1 MDKKPIT
8 VAEAGRLGGR
18 KTASTHGHE
27 HYQEIG
33 RKGGQKISKERG
45 TKFFSEIGKEGGA
58 ERAKQHEGSKEARGK
73 VSLEE
78 AGHRG
83 GLRVKRLIELGKK
96 ARKSSAQRKK
106 GIFAGED

>member
-1 MDKKPIT
+1 MGKKPIT

-18 KTASTHGHE
+18 KTASTHGRE
-27 HYQEIG
+27 FYKEIG
-33 RKGGQKISKERG
+33 RKGGRKLASERG
-45 TKFFSEIGKEGGA
+45 PEFFSEIGKEGGI

-83 GLRVKRLIELGKK
+83 GQRIKR
-96 ARKSSAQRKK
+96 
-106 GIFAGED
+106 

>member
-8 VAEAGRLGGR
+8 VAEAGRMGGR
-18 KTASTHGHE
+18 KTALTHEHE

-33 RKGGQKISKERG
+33 RKGGQKVSEERG
-45 TKFFSEIGKEGGA
+45 SEFYREIGKEGGS

-78 AGHRG
+78 AGPPR
-83 GLRVKRLIELGKK
+83 
-96 ARKSSAQRKK
+96 SATS
-106 GIFAGED
+106 